1 MDNSELL
8 LDLARQKQVLDEMGE
23 GLLFD
28 KAISALEKAIKSGDC
43 SYIKSIIDELY
54 EIVLFR
60 IYPIELSD
68 RTNNKYF
75 NLCGCLKN
83 IEDWEDKQNTEW
95 CSNCESD
102 VIVDWSKGMF
112 SECSICGNKIVFCN
126 KCPHQYENCHLCE
139 F

>member
-28 KAISALEKAIKSGDC
+28 KAISALKKAIKSGDC
-43 SYIKSIIDELY
+43 GLIQESIE
-54 EIVLFR
+54 EICQIILFR
-60 IYPIELSD
+60 IYPIKLSD
-68 RTNNKYF
+68 SHKYS
-75 NLCGCLKN
+75 NLCKCFSS
-83 IEDWEDKQNTEW
+83 IEAWLGKQYTEW